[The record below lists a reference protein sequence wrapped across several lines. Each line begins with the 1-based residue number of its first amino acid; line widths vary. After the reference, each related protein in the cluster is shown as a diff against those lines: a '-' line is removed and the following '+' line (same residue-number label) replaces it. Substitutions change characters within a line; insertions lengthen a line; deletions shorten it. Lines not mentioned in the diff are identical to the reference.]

1 MGVERVEDPSRVQGR
16 ALLGSRGNAPCV
28 SLQKGVS
35 RMENLAPAG
44 NWDALRSAV
53 AAGADAVYLGYAAYS
68 ARAGAGNFDEQQLRD
83 AVRFA
88 HLHHVRV
95 HVTVNT
101 LIKDGELAGV
111 VDVLRLLSEIRVDA
125 VLVQDLGVLRMA
137 RRCFPDLPIHASTQ
151 MAIHNATGVRFCR
164 NQGMTRAVLAR
175 ECSAAEIAL
184 AAKEGIEIEVFGHGA
199 QCVAVSGE
207 CLFSSVVG
215 GRSGNRGRCAQPC
228 RLLYT
233 YRGKTAAWLSPR
245 DVCMRDDLPE
255 LNKAGVASIKLEGR
269 LKRPEYV
276 ATIANSYRN
285 AIDAMDNG
293 HFRKADEAEMTGLRQ
308 IFSRGGFMRGYAMGA
323 EDAGV
328 IDPARVSHGGVKI
341 GRVEFAAGNMARV
354 RLERSLDDGDG
365 LQIRTAQG
373 DAELIYAGHDTE
385 AGQIAVVR
393 LRPDIRTKAGDEVYR
408 LTSEKQLQWA
418 RSLAIP
424 AIPADM
430 ALIAY
435 PGKPLALT
443 MTDGESSATV
453 MGDTVA
459 PAQSRAMSEEDARRS
474 LGKLSDTPFSLRTL
488 TVQTAGAFV
497 PVSALNQ
504 LRREACQQLAEA
516 RIAAFTRKAGR
527 EETADDL
534 IYPDTPDAPSM
545 AIVRTREQAD
555 AMQGAADLLVWY
567 PEDFRVDALESGLR
581 DMPDGVWLQLP
592 TVCEEKTLDLLYAFV
607 QRNAGKLGGIVL
619 GSVGQLG
626 CTWNVPMGAGS
637 GIPVMNRRAAQFL
650 LEQGCRFVTASSEL
664 SGAELR
670 TLMQNHPPVVV
681 PAYGRE
687 QLMLLHHCPARTYL
701 GLTKGHAACRMCD
714 QHSPDALAG
723 QTLTD
728 RRGTV
733 YPLLRQRLPEG
744 CLVRLMNALPTNN
757 IRRVR
762 QAGYAPMMVL
772 TTENAQEAADVR
784 AVMDG
789 EMRELEGTSN
799 HWNRPVE

>member
-101 LIKDGELAGV
+101 LIKDGEMAGV

-293 HFRKADEAEMTGLRQ
+293 HFRKADENEITGLRQ

-443 MTDGESSATV
+443 MTDGESSVTV
-453 MGDTVA
+453 TGDTVA

-474 LGKLSDTPFSLRTL
+474 LGKLSDTPFSLRAL

-497 PVSALNQ
+497 PVSVLNQ

-527 EETADDL
+527 EEPADDL

-545 AIVRTREQAD
+545 TIVRTREQAD
-555 AMQGAADLLVWY
+555 AMRGAADLLVWY
-567 PEDFRVDALESGLR
+567 PEDFRADALESGLR

-592 TVCEEKTLDLLYAFV
+592 TVCEEKTLDELDAFV

-626 CTWNVPMGAGS
+626 RTWNVPMGAGS

>member
-1 MGVERVEDPSRVQGR
+1 
-16 ALLGSRGNAPCV
+16 
-28 SLQKGVS
+28 
-35 RMENLAPAG
+35 MENLAPAG

-101 LIKDGELAGV
+101 LIKDGEMAGV

-373 DAELIYAGHDTE
+373 DAELIYAGHGTE

-424 AIPADM
+424 TIPADM

-443 MTDGESSATV
+443 MTDGESSVTV
-453 MGDTVA
+453 TGDTVA

-474 LGKLSDTPFSLRTL
+474 LGKLSDTPFSLRAL

-497 PVSALNQ
+497 PVSVLNQ

-527 EETADDL
+527 EEPADDL
-534 IYPDTPDAPSM
+534 IYPDTPDVPSM
-545 AIVRTREQAD
+545 AIVRTREQAG

-567 PEDFRVDALESGLR
+567 PEDFRADALESGLR

-592 TVCEEKTLDLLYAFV
+592 TVCEEKTLDLLYDFV

-626 CTWNVPMGAGS
+626 RTWNVPMGAGS

>member
-1 MGVERVEDPSRVQGR
+1 
-16 ALLGSRGNAPCV
+16 
-28 SLQKGVS
+28 
-35 RMENLAPAG
+35 MENLAPAG

-101 LIKDGELAGV
+101 LIKDGEMAGV

-373 DAELIYAGHDTE
+373 DAELIYAGHGTE

-435 PGKPLALT
+435 PGKPLTLT
-443 MTDGESSATV
+443 MTDGESSVTV
-453 MGDTVA
+453 TGDTVA

-567 PEDFRVDALESGLR
+567 PEDFRADALESGLR

-592 TVCEEKTLDLLYAFV
+592 TVCEEKTLDALDAFV

-626 CTWNVPMGAGS
+626 RTWNVPMGAGS

-701 GLTKGHAACRMCD
+701 ELTKGHAACRMCD

>member
-1 MGVERVEDPSRVQGR
+1 
-16 ALLGSRGNAPCV
+16 
-28 SLQKGVS
+28 
-35 RMENLAPAG
+35 MENLAPAG
-44 NWDALRSAV
+44 NWDALGSAV

-101 LIKDGELAGV
+101 LIKDGEMAGV

-354 RLERSLDDGDG
+354 RLERNLDDGDG

-443 MTDGESSATV
+443 MTDGENSVTV
-453 MGDTVA
+453 TGDTVA

-474 LGKLSDTPFSLRTL
+474 LGKLSDTPFSLRVL

-527 EETADDL
+527 EEPADDL

-567 PEDFRVDALESGLR
+567 PEDFRADALESGLR

-607 QRNAGKLGGIVL
+607 QKNAGKLGGIVL

-626 CTWNVPMGAGS
+626 RTWNVPMGAGS

>member
-1 MGVERVEDPSRVQGR
+1 
-16 ALLGSRGNAPCV
+16 
-28 SLQKGVS
+28 
-35 RMENLAPAG
+35 MENLAPAG

-164 NQGMTRAVLAR
+164 QQGMTRAVLAR

-293 HFRKADEAEMTGLRQ
+293 HFRKADEAEMSGLRQ

-354 RLERSLDDGDG
+354 RLERNLDDGDG

-443 MTDGESSATV
+443 MTDGESSVTV
-453 MGDTVA
+453 TGDTVA

-555 AMQGAADLLVWY
+555 AMQDAADLLVWY
-567 PEDFRVDALESGLR
+567 PEDFRADALESGLR

-592 TVCEEKTLDLLYAFV
+592 TVCEEKTLDLLCDFV

-626 CTWNVPMGAGS
+626 RTWNVPMGAGS

>member
-1 MGVERVEDPSRVQGR
+1 
-16 ALLGSRGNAPCV
+16 
-28 SLQKGVS
+28 
-35 RMENLAPAG
+35 MENLAPAG

-101 LIKDGELAGV
+101 LIKDGEMAGV

-443 MTDGESSATV
+443 MTDGESSVTV
-453 MGDTVA
+453 TGDTVA

-567 PEDFRVDALESGLR
+567 PEDFRADALESGLR

-592 TVCEEKTLDLLYAFV
+592 TVCEEKTLDLLCDFV

-626 CTWNVPMGAGS
+626 RTWNVPMGAGR

>member
-68 ARAGAGNFDEQQLRD
+68 ARAGAGNFDEQQLQD

-418 RSLAIP
+418 RSLMIP

-430 ALIAY
+430 MVVAY

-443 MTDGESSATV
+443 MTDGENSVTV
-453 MGDTVA
+453 TGDTVA

-474 LGKLSDTPFSLRTL
+474 LGKLSDTPFSLRVL

-527 EETADDL
+527 EEPADDL

-567 PEDFRVDALESGLR
+567 PEDFRADALESGLR

-592 TVCEEKTLDLLYAFV
+592 TVCEEKTLDALDAFV

-626 CTWNVPMGAGS
+626 RTWNVPMGAGS

-701 GLTKGHAACRMCD
+701 ELTKGHAACRMCD

>member
-1 MGVERVEDPSRVQGR
+1 
-16 ALLGSRGNAPCV
+16 
-28 SLQKGVS
+28 
-35 RMENLAPAG
+35 MENLAPAG

-101 LIKDGELAGV
+101 LIKDGEMAGV
-111 VDVLRLLSEIRVDA
+111 VDVLRMLSEIRVDA

-137 RRCFPDLPIHASTQ
+137 RRCFPDLLIHASTQ

-443 MTDGESSATV
+443 MTDGESSVTV
-453 MGDTVA
+453 TGDTVS

-527 EETADDL
+527 EEPADDL

-567 PEDFRVDALESGLR
+567 PEDFRADALESGLR

-592 TVCEEKTLDLLYAFV
+592 TVCEEKTLDLLCDFV

-626 CTWNVPMGAGS
+626 RTWNVPMGAGS

>member
-1 MGVERVEDPSRVQGR
+1 
-16 ALLGSRGNAPCV
+16 
-28 SLQKGVS
+28 
-35 RMENLAPAG
+35 MENLAPAG

-293 HFRKADEAEMTGLRQ
+293 HFRKADENEITGLRQ

-328 IDPARVSHGGVKI
+328 IDPVRVSHGGVKI

-443 MTDGESSATV
+443 MTDGESSVTV
-453 MGDTVA
+453 TGDTVA

-474 LGKLSDTPFSLRTL
+474 LGKLSDTPFSLRVL

-527 EETADDL
+527 EEPADDL

-567 PEDFRVDALESGLR
+567 PEDFRADALESGLR
-581 DMPDGVWLQLP
+581 DMPDDVWLQLP
-592 TVCEEKTLDLLYAFV
+592 TVCEEKTLDALDAFV

-626 CTWNVPMGAGS
+626 RTWNVPMGAGS

-701 GLTKGHAACRMCD
+701 ELTKGHAACRMCD

>member
-1 MGVERVEDPSRVQGR
+1 MQG
-16 ALLGSRGNAPCV
+16 AGTESLLGSRGNAPSV

-44 NWDALRSAV
+44 NWDALGSAV

-373 DAELIYAGHDTE
+373 DAELIYAGHGTE

-393 LRPDIRTKAGDEVYR
+393 LRSDIRTKAGDEVYR

-418 RSLAIP
+418 RSLMIP

-430 ALIAY
+430 MVVAY

-443 MTDGESSATV
+443 MTDGESSVTV
-453 MGDTVA
+453 TGDTAA

-527 EETADDL
+527 EEPADEL
-534 IYPDTPDAPSM
+534 IYPDLPDAPSM

-567 PEDFRVDALESGLR
+567 PEDFRADALESGLR
-581 DMPDGVWLQLP
+581 TMPDGVWLQLP
-592 TVCEEKTLDLLYAFV
+592 TVCEEKTLDELDAFV

-626 CTWNVPMGAGS
+626 RTWNVPMGAGS

>member
-1 MGVERVEDPSRVQGR
+1 
-16 ALLGSRGNAPCV
+16 
-28 SLQKGVS
+28 
-35 RMENLAPAG
+35 MENLAPAG

-101 LIKDGELAGV
+101 LIKDGEMAGV
-111 VDVLRLLSEIRVDA
+111 MDVLRLLNEIRVDA

-293 HFRKADEAEMTGLRQ
+293 HFRKADENEITGLRQ

-385 AGQIAVVR
+385 EGQIAVVR

-418 RSLAIP
+418 RSLVIP

-430 ALIAY
+430 ALVAY

-443 MTDGESSATV
+443 MTDGESSVTV
-453 MGDTVA
+453 TGDTAA

-474 LGKLSDTPFSLRTL
+474 LGKLSDTAFSLRTL

-527 EETADDL
+527 EEPADEL
-534 IYPDTPDAPSM
+534 IYPDLPDAPSM

-567 PEDFRVDALESGLR
+567 PEDFRADALESGLR

-592 TVCEEKTLDLLYAFV
+592 TVCEEKTLDLLCDFV
-607 QRNAGKLGGIVL
+607 QKNAGKLGGIVL

-626 CTWNVPMGAGS
+626 RTWNVPMGAGS

-772 TTENAQEAADVR
+772 TTENAQEASDVR

>member
-1 MGVERVEDPSRVQGR
+1 MQG
-16 ALLGSRGNAPCV
+16 AGTESLLGSRGNAPCV

-285 AIDAMDNG
+285 AINAMDNG

-393 LRPDIRTKAGDEVYR
+393 LRSDIRTKAGDEVYR

-443 MTDGESSATV
+443 MTDGESSVTV
-453 MGDTVA
+453 TGDTVA

-474 LGKLSDTPFSLRTL
+474 LGKLSDTPFSLRAL

-497 PVSALNQ
+497 PVSVLNQ

-527 EETADDL
+527 EEPADDL

-555 AMQGAADLLVWY
+555 AVQGAADLLVWY
-567 PEDFRVDALESGLR
+567 PEDFRADALESGLR

-626 CTWNVPMGAGS
+626 RTWNVPMGAGS

-687 QLMLLHHCPARTYL
+687 QLMLLHHCPTRTYL

>member
-1 MGVERVEDPSRVQGR
+1 MQG
-16 ALLGSRGNAPCV
+16 AGTESLLGSRGNAPCV

-101 LIKDGELAGV
+101 LIKDGEMAGV

-293 HFRKADEAEMTGLRQ
+293 HFRKADENEITGLRQ

-443 MTDGESSATV
+443 MTDGESSVTV
-453 MGDTVA
+453 TGDTVA

-527 EETADDL
+527 VEPADDL

-567 PEDFRVDALESGLR
+567 PEDFRADALESGLR

-626 CTWNVPMGAGS
+626 RTWNVPMGAGS

>member
-1 MGVERVEDPSRVQGR
+1 
-16 ALLGSRGNAPCV
+16 
-28 SLQKGVS
+28 
-35 RMENLAPAG
+35 MENLAPAG

-101 LIKDGELAGV
+101 LIKDGEMAGV

-328 IDPARVSHGGVKI
+328 IEPARVSHGGVKI

-393 LRPDIRTKAGDEVYR
+393 LRSDIRTKAGDEVYR

-443 MTDGESSATV
+443 MTDGESSVTV
-453 MGDTVA
+453 TGDTVA

-534 IYPDTPDAPSM
+534 IYPDTPDAPSI

-567 PEDFRVDALESGLR
+567 PEDFRADALESGLQ

-592 TVCEEKTLDLLYAFV
+592 TVCEEKTLDLLYDFV

-626 CTWNVPMGAGS
+626 RTWNVPMGAGS

-762 QAGYAPMMVL
+762 QAGYSPMMVL

>member
-1 MGVERVEDPSRVQGR
+1 MQG
-16 ALLGSRGNAPCV
+16 AGTESLLGSRGNAPCV

-328 IDPARVSHGGVKI
+328 IDPACVSHGGVKI

-393 LRPDIRTKAGDEVYR
+393 LRSDIRTKAGDEVYR

-443 MTDGESSATV
+443 MTDGESSVTV
-453 MGDTVA
+453 TGDTVA

-474 LGKLSDTPFSLRTL
+474 LGKLSDTPFSLRAL

-497 PVSALNQ
+497 PVSVLNQ

-527 EETADDL
+527 EEPADDL

-567 PEDFRVDALESGLR
+567 PEDFRADALESGLR

-592 TVCEEKTLDLLYAFV
+592 TVCEEKTLDALDAFV

-626 CTWNVPMGAGS
+626 RTWNVPMGAGS

-687 QLMLLHHCPARTYL
+687 QLMLLHHCPTRTYL

>member
-101 LIKDGELAGV
+101 LIKDGEMAGV

-164 NQGMTRAVLAR
+164 QQGMTRAVLAR

-184 AAKEGIEIEVFGHGA
+184 AAKEDIEIEVFGHGA

-408 LTSEKQLQWA
+408 LISEKQLQWA

-443 MTDGESSATV
+443 MTDGESSVTV
-453 MGDTVA
+453 TGDTIA

-474 LGKLSDTPFSLRTL
+474 LGKLSDTPFSLRAL

-497 PVSALNQ
+497 PVSVLNQ
-504 LRREACQQLAEA
+504 LRRVACQQLAEA
-516 RIAAFTRKAGR
+516 RISAFTRKAGR

-567 PEDFRVDALESGLR
+567 PEDFRADALESGLR

-592 TVCEEKTLDLLYAFV
+592 TVCEEKTLDALDAFV

-626 CTWNVPMGAGS
+626 RTWNVPMGAGS

>member
-1 MGVERVEDPSRVQGR
+1 
-16 ALLGSRGNAPCV
+16 
-28 SLQKGVS
+28 
-35 RMENLAPAG
+35 MENLAPAG

-101 LIKDGELAGV
+101 LIKDGEMAGV

-373 DAELIYAGHDTE
+373 DAELIYAGHGTE

-393 LRPDIRTKAGDEVYR
+393 LRSDIRTKAGDEVYR

-443 MTDGESSATV
+443 MTDGESSVTV
-453 MGDTVA
+453 TGDTVA

-534 IYPDTPDAPSM
+534 IYPDTPDAPSI

-567 PEDFRVDALESGLR
+567 PEDFRVDALESALR

-626 CTWNVPMGAGS
+626 RTWNVPMGAGS
-637 GIPVMNRRAAQFL
+637 GIPVMNRRAVQFL

>member
-1 MGVERVEDPSRVQGR
+1 
-16 ALLGSRGNAPCV
+16 
-28 SLQKGVS
+28 
-35 RMENLAPAG
+35 MENLAPAG

-101 LIKDGELAGV
+101 LIKDGEMAGV

-151 MAIHNATGVRFCR
+151 MAIHNATGVRFCH

-293 HFRKADEAEMTGLRQ
+293 HFRKADENEITGLRQ
-308 IFSRGGFMRGYAMGA
+308 IFSRGGFMRGYAMSA

-435 PGKPLALT
+435 PGKSLALT
-443 MTDGESSATV
+443 MTDGESSVTV
-453 MGDTVA
+453 TGDTAA

-527 EETADDL
+527 EEPADDL
-534 IYPDTPDAPSM
+534 IYPDTPDVPSM

-567 PEDFRVDALESGLR
+567 PEDFRADALESGLR

-592 TVCEEKTLDLLYAFV
+592 TVCEEKTLDLLCDFV
-607 QRNAGKLGGIVL
+607 QKNAGKLGGIVL

-626 CTWNVPMGAGS
+626 RTWNVPMGAGS

-714 QHSPDALAG
+714 QHSLDALAG

>member
-1 MGVERVEDPSRVQGR
+1 
-16 ALLGSRGNAPCV
+16 
-28 SLQKGVS
+28 
-35 RMENLAPAG
+35 MENLAPAG

-101 LIKDGELAGV
+101 LIKDGEMAGV

-293 HFRKADEAEMTGLRQ
+293 HFRKADENEITGLRQ

-393 LRPDIRTKAGDEVYR
+393 LRPDVRTKTGDEVYR

-418 RSLAIP
+418 RSLVIP

-443 MTDGESSATV
+443 MTDGESSVTV
-453 MGDTVA
+453 TGDTVA

-527 EETADDL
+527 EEPADDL

-592 TVCEEKTLDLLYAFV
+592 TVCEEKTLDLLCDFV

-626 CTWNVPMGAGS
+626 RTWNVPMGAGS

>member
-16 ALLGSRGNAPCV
+16 ALQGSRGNAPCV

-101 LIKDGELAGV
+101 LIKDGEMAGV

-164 NQGMTRAVLAR
+164 QQGMTRAVLAR

-373 DAELIYAGHDTE
+373 DAELIYAGHGTE

-393 LRPDIRTKAGDEVYR
+393 LRSDIRTKAGDEVYR

-418 RSLAIP
+418 RSLMIP

-430 ALIAY
+430 MVVAY

-443 MTDGESSATV
+443 MTDGESSVTV
-453 MGDTVA
+453 TGDTVA

-474 LGKLSDTPFSLRTL
+474 LGKLSDTPFSLRAL

-497 PVSALNQ
+497 PVSVLNQ

-527 EETADDL
+527 EEPADDL

-567 PEDFRVDALESGLR
+567 PEDFRADALESGLR

-592 TVCEEKTLDLLYAFV
+592 TVCEEKTLDALDAFV

-626 CTWNVPMGAGS
+626 RTWNVPMGAGS

>member
-1 MGVERVEDPSRVQGR
+1 
-16 ALLGSRGNAPCV
+16 
-28 SLQKGVS
+28 
-35 RMENLAPAG
+35 MENLAPAG

-101 LIKDGELAGV
+101 LIKDGEMAGV

-184 AAKEGIEIEVFGHGA
+184 AAKAGIEIEVFGHGA

-228 RLLYT
+228 RLLST

-245 DVCMRDDLPE
+245 DDCMRDDLPE

-328 IDPARVSHGGVKI
+328 IEPARVSHGGVKI
-341 GRVEFAAGNMARV
+341 GRGEFAAGNMARV

-393 LRPDIRTKAGDEVYR
+393 LRSDIRTKAGDEVYR

-443 MTDGESSATV
+443 MTDGESSVTV
-453 MGDTVA
+453 TGDTVA

-534 IYPDTPDAPSM
+534 IYPDTPDAPSI

-567 PEDFRVDALESGLR
+567 PEDFRADALESGLQ

-592 TVCEEKTLDLLYAFV
+592 TVCEEKTLDLLYDFV

-626 CTWNVPMGAGS
+626 RTWNVPMGAGS

-762 QAGYAPMMVL
+762 QAGYSPMMVL
-772 TTENAQEAADVR
+772 TTEHAQEAADVR

>member
-1 MGVERVEDPSRVQGR
+1 
-16 ALLGSRGNAPCV
+16 
-28 SLQKGVS
+28 
-35 RMENLAPAG
+35 MENLAPAG

-101 LIKDGELAGV
+101 LIKDGEMAGV

-175 ECSAAEIAL
+175 ECSAAEIAP

-373 DAELIYAGHDTE
+373 DAELIYAGHGTE

-424 AIPADM
+424 TIPADM

-443 MTDGESSATV
+443 MTDGESSVTV
-453 MGDTVA
+453 TGDTVA

-474 LGKLSDTPFSLRTL
+474 LGKLSDTPFSLRAL

-497 PVSALNQ
+497 PVSVLNQ

-527 EETADDL
+527 EEPADDL
-534 IYPDTPDAPSM
+534 IYPDTPDVPSM
-545 AIVRTREQAD
+545 AIVRTREQAG

-567 PEDFRVDALESGLR
+567 PEDFRADALESGLR

-592 TVCEEKTLDLLYAFV
+592 TVCEEKTLDLLYDFV

-626 CTWNVPMGAGS
+626 RTWNVPMGAGS

>member
-1 MGVERVEDPSRVQGR
+1 
-16 ALLGSRGNAPCV
+16 
-28 SLQKGVS
+28 
-35 RMENLAPAG
+35 MENLAPAG

-101 LIKDGELAGV
+101 LIKDGEMAGV

-164 NQGMTRAVLAR
+164 QQGMTRAVLAR

-443 MTDGESSATV
+443 MTDGESSVTV
-453 MGDTVA
+453 TGDTVA

-527 EETADDL
+527 EEPADDL
-534 IYPDTPDAPSM
+534 IYPDTPDVPSM

-567 PEDFRVDALESGLR
+567 PEDFRADVLESGLR

-592 TVCEEKTLDLLYAFV
+592 TVCEEKTLDLLYDFV

-626 CTWNVPMGAGS
+626 RTWNVPMGAGS

-714 QHSPDALAG
+714 KHSPDALAG

>member
-1 MGVERVEDPSRVQGR
+1 
-16 ALLGSRGNAPCV
+16 
-28 SLQKGVS
+28 
-35 RMENLAPAG
+35 MENLAPAG

-101 LIKDGELAGV
+101 LIEDGEMAGV

-443 MTDGESSATV
+443 MTDGESSVTV
-453 MGDTVA
+453 TGDTVA

-534 IYPDTPDAPSM
+534 IYPDTPDAPSI

-567 PEDFRVDALESGLR
+567 PEDFRADALESGLR
-581 DMPDGVWLQLP
+581 DMPDGMWLQLP
-592 TVCEEKTLDLLYAFV
+592 TVCEEKTLDALDAFV

-626 CTWNVPMGAGS
+626 RTWNVPMGAGS

>member
-1 MGVERVEDPSRVQGR
+1 
-16 ALLGSRGNAPCV
+16 
-28 SLQKGVS
+28 
-35 RMENLAPAG
+35 MENLAPAG
-44 NWDALRSAV
+44 NWDALGSAV

-373 DAELIYAGHDTE
+373 DAELIYAGHGTE

-393 LRPDIRTKAGDEVYR
+393 LRSDIRTKAGDEVYR

-418 RSLAIP
+418 RSLMIP

-430 ALIAY
+430 MVVAY

-443 MTDGESSATV
+443 MTDGESSVTV
-453 MGDTVA
+453 TGDTAA

-527 EETADDL
+527 EEPADEL
-534 IYPDTPDAPSM
+534 IYPDLPDAPSM

-567 PEDFRVDALESGLR
+567 PEDFRADALESGLW

-592 TVCEEKTLDLLYAFV
+592 TVCEEKTLDLLCDFV

-626 CTWNVPMGAGS
+626 RTWNVPMGAGS

-762 QAGYAPMMVL
+762 QAGYSPMMVL

>member
-1 MGVERVEDPSRVQGR
+1 
-16 ALLGSRGNAPCV
+16 
-28 SLQKGVS
+28 
-35 RMENLAPAG
+35 MENLAPAG

-101 LIKDGELAGV
+101 LIKDGEMAGV

-293 HFRKADEAEMTGLRQ
+293 HFRKADENEITGLRQ

-424 AIPADM
+424 AIPVDM

-443 MTDGESSATV
+443 MTDGESSVTV
-453 MGDTVA
+453 TGDTVA

-474 LGKLSDTPFSLRTL
+474 LGKLSDTPFFLRAL

-527 EETADDL
+527 EEPADDL

-567 PEDFRVDALESGLR
+567 PEDFRADALESGLR

-592 TVCEEKTLDLLYAFV
+592 TVCEEKTLDALDAFV
-607 QRNAGKLGGIVL
+607 QRNAWKLGGIVL

-626 CTWNVPMGAGS
+626 RTWNVPMGAGS

>member
-1 MGVERVEDPSRVQGR
+1 
-16 ALLGSRGNAPCV
+16 
-28 SLQKGVS
+28 
-35 RMENLAPAG
+35 MENLAPAG

-101 LIKDGELAGV
+101 LIKDGEMAGV

-151 MAIHNATGVRFCR
+151 MAIHNATGVLFCR

-293 HFRKADEAEMTGLRQ
+293 HFRKADENEITGLRQ

-474 LGKLSDTPFSLRTL
+474 LGKLSDTPFSLRAL

-504 LRREACQQLAEA
+504 LRREACQQLVEA

-527 EETADDL
+527 EEPADDL

-567 PEDFRVDALESGLR
+567 PEDFRADALESGLR

-592 TVCEEKTLDLLYAFV
+592 TVCEEKTLDALDAFV

-626 CTWNVPMGAGS
+626 RTWNVPMGAGS

>member
-1 MGVERVEDPSRVQGR
+1 M
-16 ALLGSRGNAPCV
+16 
-28 SLQKGVS
+28 
-35 RMENLAPAG
+35 
-44 NWDALRSAV
+44 

-443 MTDGESSATV
+443 MTDGESSVTV
-453 MGDTVA
+453 TGDTVA

-534 IYPDTPDAPSM
+534 IYPDTPDAPSI

-567 PEDFRVDALESGLR
+567 PEDFRVDALESALR

-592 TVCEEKTLDLLYAFV
+592 TVCEEKTLDELDAFV

-626 CTWNVPMGAGS
+626 RTWNVPMGAGS

-762 QAGYAPMMVL
+762 QAGYSPMMVL

>member
-1 MGVERVEDPSRVQGR
+1 
-16 ALLGSRGNAPCV
+16 
-28 SLQKGVS
+28 
-35 RMENLAPAG
+35 MENLAPAG

-101 LIKDGELAGV
+101 LIKDGEMAGV
-111 VDVLRLLSEIRVDA
+111 VDVLRLLNEIRVDA

-293 HFRKADEAEMTGLRQ
+293 HFRKADENEITGLRQ

-393 LRPDIRTKAGDEVYR
+393 LRPNIRTKAGDEVYR

-418 RSLAIP
+418 RSLVIP

-443 MTDGESSATV
+443 MTDGESSVTV
-453 MGDTVA
+453 TGDTVA

-527 EETADDL
+527 EEPADEL

-567 PEDFRVDALESGLR
+567 PEDFRADALESGLR
-581 DMPDGVWLQLP
+581 AMPDGVWLQLP
-592 TVCEEKTLDLLYAFV
+592 TVCEEKTLDLLCAFV
-607 QRNAGKLGGIVL
+607 QKNAGKLGGIVL

-626 CTWNVPMGAGS
+626 RTWNVPMGAGS
-637 GIPVMNRRAAQFL
+637 GIPVMNRRAVQFL

-670 TLMQNHPPVVV
+670 TLMQDHPPVVV

-744 CLVRLMNALPTNN
+744 CLVLLMNALPTNN

-762 QAGYAPMMVL
+762 QAGYTPMMVL

>member
-1 MGVERVEDPSRVQGR
+1 
-16 ALLGSRGNAPCV
+16 
-28 SLQKGVS
+28 
-35 RMENLAPAG
+35 MENLAPAG

-101 LIKDGELAGV
+101 LIKDGEMAGV

-293 HFRKADEAEMTGLRQ
+293 HFRKADENEITGLRQ

-354 RLERSLDDGDG
+354 RLERNLDDGDG

-418 RSLAIP
+418 RSLVIP

-443 MTDGESSATV
+443 MTDGESSVTV
-453 MGDTVA
+453 TGDTVA

-527 EETADDL
+527 EETSDDL

>member
-1 MGVERVEDPSRVQGR
+1 MQG
-16 ALLGSRGNAPCV
+16 AGTESLLGSRGNAPCV

-328 IDPARVSHGGVKI
+328 IDPACVSHGGVKI

-393 LRPDIRTKAGDEVYR
+393 LRSDIRTKAGDEVYR

-443 MTDGESSATV
+443 MTDGESSVTV
-453 MGDTVA
+453 TGDTVA

-474 LGKLSDTPFSLRTL
+474 LGKLSDTPFSLRAL

-497 PVSALNQ
+497 PVSVLNQ

-527 EETADDL
+527 EEPADDL

-567 PEDFRVDALESGLR
+567 PEDFRADALESGLR

-592 TVCEEKTLDLLYAFV
+592 TVCEEKTLDALDAFV

-626 CTWNVPMGAGS
+626 RTWNVPMGAGS

-687 QLMLLHHCPARTYL
+687 QLMLLHHCPTRTYL

-714 QHSPDALAG
+714 QHSLDALAG

>member
-1 MGVERVEDPSRVQGR
+1 MQG
-16 ALLGSRGNAPCV
+16 AGTESLLGSRGNAPCV

-101 LIKDGELAGV
+101 LIKDGEMAGV

-341 GRVEFAAGNMARV
+341 GKVEFAAGNMARV
-354 RLERSLDDGDG
+354 RLERNLDDGDG

-527 EETADDL
+527 EEPADDL

-592 TVCEEKTLDLLYAFV
+592 TVCEEKTLDALDAFV
-607 QRNAGKLGGIVL
+607 QRNAGKIGGIVL

-626 CTWNVPMGAGS
+626 RTWNVPMGAGS

-701 GLTKGHAACRMCD
+701 ELTKGHAACRMCD

>member
-1 MGVERVEDPSRVQGR
+1 
-16 ALLGSRGNAPCV
+16 
-28 SLQKGVS
+28 
-35 RMENLAPAG
+35 MENLAPAG

-101 LIKDGELAGV
+101 LIKDGEMAGV

-328 IDPARVSHGGVKI
+328 IDPACVSHGGVKI

-393 LRPDIRTKAGDEVYR
+393 LRSDIRTKAGDEVYR

-443 MTDGESSATV
+443 MTDGKSSVTV

-567 PEDFRVDALESGLR
+567 PEDFRADALESGLR

-592 TVCEEKTLDLLYAFV
+592 TVCEEKTLDLLCDFV

-626 CTWNVPMGAGS
+626 RTWNVPMGAGS

-714 QHSPDALAG
+714 QHSLDALAG

>member
-1 MGVERVEDPSRVQGR
+1 
-16 ALLGSRGNAPCV
+16 
-28 SLQKGVS
+28 
-35 RMENLAPAG
+35 MENLAPAG

-101 LIKDGELAGV
+101 LIKDGEMAGV
-111 VDVLRLLSEIRVDA
+111 VDVLRLLGEIRVDA

-293 HFRKADEAEMTGLRQ
+293 HFRKADENEITGLRQ

-393 LRPDIRTKAGDEVYR
+393 LRPDVRTKAGDEVYR

-418 RSLAIP
+418 RSLVIP

-443 MTDGESSATV
+443 MTDGESSVTV
-453 MGDTVA
+453 TGDTVA

-527 EETADDL
+527 EEPADEL
-534 IYPDTPDAPSM
+534 IYPDLPDAPSM
-545 AIVRTREQAD
+545 AIVRTKEQAD

-567 PEDFRVDALESGLR
+567 PEDFRADALESGLR
-581 DMPDGVWLQLP
+581 AMPDGVWLQLP
-592 TVCEEKTLDLLYAFV
+592 TVCEEKTLDLLCDFV
-607 QRNAGKLGGIVL
+607 QKNAGKLGGIVL

-626 CTWNVPMGAGS
+626 RTWNVPMGAGS
-637 GIPVMNRRAAQFL
+637 GIPVMNRRAVQFL

>member
-1 MGVERVEDPSRVQGR
+1 
-16 ALLGSRGNAPCV
+16 
-28 SLQKGVS
+28 
-35 RMENLAPAG
+35 MENLAPAG

-101 LIKDGELAGV
+101 LIKDGEMAGV

-184 AAKEGIEIEVFGHGA
+184 AAKKGIEIEVFGHGA

-293 HFRKADEAEMTGLRQ
+293 HFRKADENEITGLRQ

-418 RSLAIP
+418 RSLMIP

-430 ALIAY
+430 MVVAY

-443 MTDGESSATV
+443 MTDGESSVTV
-453 MGDTVA
+453 TGDTAA

-527 EETADDL
+527 EEPADDL

-567 PEDFRVDALESGLR
+567 PEDFRADALESGLR

-626 CTWNVPMGAGS
+626 RTWNVPMGAGS

>member
-1 MGVERVEDPSRVQGR
+1 
-16 ALLGSRGNAPCV
+16 
-28 SLQKGVS
+28 
-35 RMENLAPAG
+35 MENLAPAG

-101 LIKDGELAGV
+101 LIKDGEMAGV

-285 AIDAMDNG
+285 AIDAMENG

-443 MTDGESSATV
+443 MTDGESSVTV
-453 MGDTVA
+453 TGDTVA

-474 LGKLSDTPFSLRTL
+474 LGKLSDTPFSLWTL

-527 EETADDL
+527 EEPADEL
-534 IYPDTPDAPSM
+534 IYPDTPDVPSM

-567 PEDFRVDALESGLR
+567 PEDFRADALESGLR

-592 TVCEEKTLDLLYAFV
+592 TVCEEKTLDALDAFV

-626 CTWNVPMGAGS
+626 RTWNVPMGAGS

-789 EMRELEGTSN
+789 EMRKLEGTSN

>member
-1 MGVERVEDPSRVQGR
+1 MQG
-16 ALLGSRGNAPCV
+16 AGTESLLGSRGNAPCV

-101 LIKDGELAGV
+101 LIKDGEMAGV

-418 RSLAIP
+418 RSLMIP

-430 ALIAY
+430 MVVAY

-443 MTDGESSATV
+443 MTDGESSVTV
-453 MGDTVA
+453 TGDTVA

-474 LGKLSDTPFSLRTL
+474 LGKLSDTPFSLRAL

-497 PVSALNQ
+497 PVSVLNQ
-504 LRREACQQLAEA
+504 LRREACQQLVEA

-527 EETADDL
+527 EEPADDL

-567 PEDFRVDALESGLR
+567 PEDFRADALESGLR

-592 TVCEEKTLDLLYAFV
+592 TVCEEKTLDLLCDFV

-626 CTWNVPMGAGS
+626 RTWNVPMGAGS

>member
-1 MGVERVEDPSRVQGR
+1 MQG
-16 ALLGSRGNAPCV
+16 AGTESLLGSRGNAPCV

-44 NWDALRSAV
+44 NWDALGSAV

-101 LIKDGELAGV
+101 LIKDGEMAGV

-293 HFRKADEAEMTGLRQ
+293 HFRKADENEITGLRQ

-443 MTDGESSATV
+443 MTDGESSVTV
-453 MGDTVA
+453 TGDTVA

-474 LGKLSDTPFSLRTL
+474 LGKLGDTPFSLRAL

-497 PVSALNQ
+497 PVSVLNQ

-527 EETADDL
+527 EEPADDL

-567 PEDFRVDALESGLR
+567 PEDFRADALESGLR

-592 TVCEEKTLDLLYAFV
+592 TVCEEKTLDALDAFV

-626 CTWNVPMGAGS
+626 RTWNVPMGAGS

-687 QLMLLHHCPARTYL
+687 QLMLLHHCPTRTYL

>member
-16 ALLGSRGNAPCV
+16 ALLGSKGNAPCV

-101 LIKDGELAGV
+101 LIKDGEMAGV

-293 HFRKADEAEMTGLRQ
+293 HFRKADENEITGLRQ

-443 MTDGESSATV
+443 MTDGESSVTV
-453 MGDTVA
+453 TGDTVA

-534 IYPDTPDAPSM
+534 IYPDTPDVPSM

-567 PEDFRVDALESGLR
+567 PEDFRADALESGLR

-626 CTWNVPMGAGS
+626 RTWNVPMGAGS

>member
-1 MGVERVEDPSRVQGR
+1 
-16 ALLGSRGNAPCV
+16 
-28 SLQKGVS
+28 
-35 RMENLAPAG
+35 MENLAPAG

-443 MTDGESSATV
+443 MTDGESSVTV
-453 MGDTVA
+453 TGDTVA

-474 LGKLSDTPFSLRTL
+474 LGKLSDMPFSLRAL

-497 PVSALNQ
+497 PVSVLNQ
-504 LRREACQQLAEA
+504 LRREACQQLVEA

-527 EETADDL
+527 EEPADDL

-545 AIVRTREQAD
+545 AIVRTLEQAD

-567 PEDFRVDALESGLR
+567 PEDFRADALESGLR

-592 TVCEEKTLDLLYAFV
+592 TVCEEKTLDLLCDFV

-626 CTWNVPMGAGS
+626 RTWNVPMGAGS